1 MLLQVY
7 NSDNNPDSHCEPAEG
22 EPGLLFHEFI
32 FLLAMI
38 ALNAETLS
46 PIPHIQIE
54 KFLVEKL
61 GFIPDNTPLQDRK
74 YKTFDHYLEKAQLR
88 AAGLR
93 PDEQGSEA
101 DDLYSEEGEDE
112 MDRFE
117 IDEKQNQF
125 KQFLEEKA

>member
-1 MLLQVY
+1 MTVY
-7 NSDNNPDSHCEPAEG
+7 ANDNNPDSHCEPAEK

-38 ALNAETLS
+38 ALIAPTLS
-46 PIPHIQIE
+46 PTPHLQIE

-61 GFIPDNTPLQDRK
+61 GFIPDNTPLVDRK

-93 PDEQGSEA
+93 PDEPGSDQDEI
-101 DDLYSEEGEDE
+101 YSDIDGEDD

-117 IDEKQNQF
+117 IDEKQN
-125 KQFLEEKA
+125 